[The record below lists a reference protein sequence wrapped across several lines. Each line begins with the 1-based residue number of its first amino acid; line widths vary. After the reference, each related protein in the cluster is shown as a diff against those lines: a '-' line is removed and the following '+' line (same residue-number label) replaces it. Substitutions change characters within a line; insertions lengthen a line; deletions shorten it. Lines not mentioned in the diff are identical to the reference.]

1 MNDKILEFI
10 TELDSSSYEEFIL
23 NANIESK
30 MQLDDEINDYNY
42 SWLNQVE
49 QYLPFISNIVN
60 AKHGYGD
67 NYVLK
72 SYENRFIKTL
82 LYRLKEFL
90 ISEQYKFNKINFSTN
105 AKYLNANLKTIVNN
119 EIVDVEIKVKSSQ
132 KEDLKRGESYGLSL
146 NERIKRVLDI
156 TDSLINSNFI
166 NLLSDTSVVSDPI
179 SKTAIF
185 EEELNYRKS
194 LELYNIIEN
203 FNECPEDKDLEKIK
217 QVVDEKLMIT
227 SFFEYQLLK
236 MCNKKKSD
244 DNVYR
249 LFIERLIEKMVSDSS
264 MDEKSFK
271 KMLSKKF
278 EDEYNKKKNRE
289 RNIQNIFSKNID
301 NYNKQIKD
309 ALRSLKN

>member
-10 TELDSSSYEEFIL
+10 TELDSSSYDEFISST
-23 NANIESK
+23 NIEST
-30 MQLDDEINDYNY
+30 MRLDDEINDYNY

-67 NYVLK
+67 NYVLT

-90 ISEQYKFNKINFSTN
+90 ISEQNKFNKINFSTN
-105 AKYLNANLKTIVNN
+105 AKYLNAHLKTIVNN
-119 EIVDVEIKVKSSQ
+119 ETVDIEIKVKTSQ
-132 KEDLKRGESYGLSL
+132 NEDLKKGESYGLSL
-146 NERIKRVLDI
+146 DERIKRVLNI
-156 TDSLINSNFI
+156 TDGLISSEFM
-166 NLLSDTSVVSDPI
+166 NLLRDTSFVREPI

-185 EEELNYRKS
+185 EEELNYRKA
-194 LELYNIIEN
+194 LELYTFIEN
-203 FNECPEDKDLEKIK
+203 FDECPEDKDIEKIK

-236 MCNKKKSD
+236 VCSKKKAE

-249 LFIERLIEKMVSDSS
+249 IFLERLVEKMVADSS

-289 RNIQNIFSKNID
+289 KNIQNIFSKNID

>member
-10 TELDSSSYEEFIL
+10 TELDSSSYDEFISST
-23 NANIESK
+23 NIEST
-30 MQLDDEINDYNY
+30 MRLDDEINDYNY

-67 NYVLK
+67 NYVLT

-82 LYRLKEFL
+82 LYRLKDFL
-90 ISEQYKFNKINFSTN
+90 MSEQNKFTKINFSTN
-105 AKYLNANLKTIVNN
+105 GKYLNAHLKTIVNN
-119 EIVDVEIKVKSSQ
+119 ETVDIEIKVKSSQ
-132 KEDLKRGESYGLSL
+132 NEDLKRGESYGLSL
-146 NERIKRVLDI
+146 DERIKRVLNI
-156 TDSLINSNFI
+156 TDGLISSEFM
-166 NLLSDTSVVSDPI
+166 NLLRDTSFVREPI

-185 EEELNYRKS
+185 EEELNYRKA
-194 LELYNIIEN
+194 LELYTFIEN
-203 FNECPEDKDLEKIK
+203 FEECPEDKDIEKIK

-236 MCNKKKSD
+236 VCNKKKTEE
-244 DNVYR
+244 NVYR
-249 LFIERLIEKMVSDSS
+249 IFLERLIEKMVADSS

-289 RNIQNIFSKNID
+289 KNIQNIFSKNID